1 MARDDN
7 YSPDPDEQ
15 MNGEDDDD
23 FIDESGPTAAQ
34 KGKGK
39 ANGQVGPLSDPSQF
53 WILTG

>member
-39 ANGQVGPLSDPSQF
+39 ANGQVGPHNDS
-53 WILTG
+53 